1 PPTYPNPN
9 SNLYS
14 PRSKPS
20 VLPPWPTSPSFDFLG
35 YAVDGFRD
43 FVSLSVDSSV
53 CPGEITITQVSS
65 DAAGKLSCDPHS
77 NYAGIIAIKNP
88 IGRTFILTRK
98 GLPLDSGLGSSA
110 VVPPLE
116 QFSSTNCSAG
126 SSGRRSWYS
135 LELKSEEKVS
145 DYHTDNVGPVIMGG
159 FVLIRNYEPLDL
171 KKLNF
176 REKKDLYFVL
186 VSPEFKAPTMKMRA
200 TLPLEIG
207 MADFAVALAAAVLE
221 GDVAGLGKALSGDR
235 IVEPRQ
241 APLILG
247 MEVVKKVAIEAGAF
261 GCTISGARPTAVAM
275 IDCEERGEDCGED
288 GGGVLE
294 KRGIKGGG
302 GSESA

>member
-1 PPTYPNPN
+1 MPLTD
-9 SNLYS
+9 SETS
-14 PRSKPS
+14 
-20 VLPPWPTSPSFDFLG
+20 SPSPSTPPSALERSPSRK
-35 YAVDGFRD
+35 YPVTPLEN
-43 FVSLSVDSSV
+43 S
-53 CPGEITITQVSS
+53 
-65 DAAGKLSCDPHS
+65 AA
-77 NYAGIIAIKNP
+77 
-88 IGRTFILTRK
+88 ILTPITPASLR
-98 GLPLDSGLGSSA
+98 SSA

-186 VSPEFKAPTMKMRA
+186 
-200 TLPLEIG
+200 
-207 MADFAVALAAAVLE
+207 AVALAAAVLE